1 MPERIFRFRL
11 VADEIG
17 LPLDGGEVTGLQLW
31 FEYRTSEEIGPDL
44 GKGVLSDGRVV
55 SFRGEEAQLSSLGIA
70 SAVGLQGD
78 ADGLPHREDLR
89 RWLID
94 RFEAYRSDATA
105 FAPARPPVRGSGPV
119 TPDFDELV
127 SQQRSALEV
136 EATRQRELEAQQA
149 ATRAAEAERA
159 DAQRRRIE
167 ADRAQLDEDI
177 DRTLDA
183 LHHARWSPTEKM
195 KVVKKRRQASSLG
208 GRGSTSYRRVSG
220 WSLRP
225 LDVDNNFEGV
235 VLGQDGRIYYA
246 YTRGHLEAEEIR
258 WDDSGGA
265 WIHGHR
271 PTIGEVRA
279 GLARLVAQTLQ
290 A

>member
-1 MPERIFRFRL
+1 
-11 VADEIG
+11 
-17 LPLDGGEVTGLQLW
+17 
-31 FEYRTSEEIGPDL
+31 
-44 GKGVLSDGRVV
+44 
-55 SFRGEEAQLSSLGIA
+55 
-70 SAVGLQGD
+70 
-78 ADGLPHREDLR
+78 
-89 RWLID
+89 
-94 RFEAYRSDATA
+94 
-105 FAPARPPVRGSGPV
+105 
-119 TPDFDELV
+119 
-127 SQQRSALEV
+127 
-136 EATRQRELEAQQA
+136 
-149 ATRAAEAERA
+149 
-159 DAQRRRIE
+159 
-167 ADRAQLDEDI
+167 
-177 DRTLDA
+177 
-183 LHHARWSPTEKM
+183 M